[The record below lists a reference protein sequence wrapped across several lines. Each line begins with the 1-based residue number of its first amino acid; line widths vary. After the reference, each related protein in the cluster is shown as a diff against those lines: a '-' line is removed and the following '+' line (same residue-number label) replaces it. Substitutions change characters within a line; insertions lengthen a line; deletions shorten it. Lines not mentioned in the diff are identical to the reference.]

1 MKLPVI
7 ESRLITDVTAAGSVG
22 SGAVYWLATI
32 NEYLQ
37 FVSLTISVILGIYAL
52 YRIYRNYE
60 NK

>member
-7 ESRLITDVTAAGSVG
+7 ESRIITDITAAGSVG

-37 FVSLTISVILGIYAL
+37 FISLAISICLGVYAL
-52 YRIYRNYE
+52 WRIKKNV
-60 NK
+60 K